1 MLSEESILKTLQHI
15 VGVEGA
21 TNDTP
26 DLIAYSRDQNW
37 LFVPPQKPDFV
48 VKVRDKNQI
57 REILRLA
64 NRYKLPVVPLAT
76 GVNVRGLCIPTQGG
90 IVLDMREMNQILE
103 ISPSMMTAT
112 IQPGVTAGQ
121 LSVECMKYGLSP
133 NNTSAPDTV
142 SAFANYLLRGLYFTH
157 SSEGDDHILSMEIVL
172 PSGEIIK
179 TGSSGIKPT
188 AGPYARGGGP
198 NLTGLFQGVPGAF
211 GVVTEMTVKLRP
223 YPKHVWVYFFGF
235 DDIDK
240 EIEAIDEVMKLK
252 IPTQLTM
259 GTLPDMSKMRSLDDF
274 TALMGLMAERME
286 QNLSESS
293 ADQVAERMKQ
303 MAAVFPKAFVGG
315 CILDD
320 FKDRFTLYKKTLR
333 KTFMEAGGR
342 DLSSIIKTTGGF
354 FFFYE
359 DDMQSGGRA
368 DATMLRRGYYHA
380 LAFYGPLNRYKEY
393 DQMFKDVAVKHD
405 LDPEGALL
413 GGITCAPWHG
423 QQTYLERSVLV
434 DPNENPEGLKIYTKE
449 CVENLLDMGIYGW
462 FRPYAD
468 TLDATLERWGA
479 TGEFLK
485 KIKMLVDP
493 NSIMN
498 PGRFI
503 F

>member
-1 MLSEESILKTLQHI
+1 MLSEDSVLGILQQI
-15 VGVEGA
+15 VGVDCA
-21 TNDTP
+21 TNDLP

-48 VKVRDKNQI
+48 VKVNNTRQI

-64 NRYKLPVVPLAT
+64 NRYKLPVIPLAR
-76 GVNVRGLCIPTQGG
+76 GINVRGLCVPTQGG
-90 IVLDMREMNQILE
+90 IVVDMREMNRVLE
-103 ISPSMMTAT
+103 INPEMMTAT

-121 LSVECMKYGLSP
+121 LSVECMKYGLAP

-142 SAFANYLLRGLYFTH
+142 SAAANYLLRGLYFTH

-179 TGSSGIKPT
+179 TGSAGIKPN

-211 GVVTEMTVKLRP
+211 GIVTEMTIKLRP
-223 YPKHVWVYFFGF
+223 FPKHVWVFFFGF
-235 DDIDK
+235 DDIDR
-240 EIEAIDEVMKLK
+240 EIKAIDRVMKLK
-252 IPTQLTM
+252 LPSQLTM
-259 GTLPDMSKMRSLDDF
+259 AALPDMTKMQNFEDM
-274 TALMGLMAERME
+274 TALGGLMSERMEKGLRDISPEQMAERM
-286 QNLSESS
+286 QQFAS
-293 ADQVAERMKQ
+293 AL
-303 MAAVFPKAFVGG
+303 PKAFVGG
-315 CILDD
+315 CITDD
-320 FKDRFTLYKKTLR
+320 FTDRFNLYKKTL
-333 KTFMEAGGR
+333 KKVFLEEGGR
-342 DLSSIIKTTGGF
+342 DFSSVFKATGGF

-359 DDMQSGGRA
+359 DDMQTGGRA
-368 DATMLRRGYYHA
+368 DATMLIRGYYHA
-380 LAFYGPLNRYKEY
+380 LAYYGPLNRYNEY
-393 DQMFKDVAVKHD
+393 DQMFKEVAIKHG
-405 LDPEGALL
+405 LDPEGAVL

-434 DPNENPEGLKIYTKE
+434 DPKENPDGLKGYTKE
-449 CVENLLDMGIYGW
+449 CVQNLLDMGIYGW

>member
-15 VGVEGA
+15 VGVENA
-21 TNDTP
+21 TNDLP

-48 VKVRDKNQI
+48 LKVRDKAEI

-64 NRYKLPVVPLAT
+64 NRYKIPVVPLAR
-76 GVNVRGLCIPTQGG
+76 GINVRGLCVPTQGG
-90 IVLDMREMNQILE
+90 IVLDMREMNKVLE
-103 ISPSMMTAT
+103 INPEMMTAT

-121 LSVECMKYGLSP
+121 LSVECKKYGLAP

-142 SAFANYLLRGLYFTH
+142 SALANYLLRGLYFTH
-157 SSEGDDHILSMEIVL
+157 SSEGDDHILSMEIIL
-172 PSGEIIK
+172 PSGEIIR

-211 GVVTEMTVKLRP
+211 GVVTEATVKLRP
-223 YPKHVWVYFFGF
+223 FPKHVWVFFFGF
-235 DDIDK
+235 DDVDQMVQGIDR
-240 EIEAIDEVMKLK
+240 AMKLK
-252 IPTQLTM
+252 LPTQLTM
-259 GTLPDMSKMRSLDDF
+259 GALPDMTKIQNFEDM
-274 TALMGLMAERME
+274 TALGGLMTERMEKSMGEITPEQIAERM
-286 QNLSESS
+286 QQFSNVL
-293 ADQVAERMKQ
+293 
-303 MAAVFPKAFVGG
+303 PKGFVGG

-320 FKDRFTLYKKTLR
+320 FKERFDLYKKTL
-333 KTFMEAGGR
+333 KKVFLEEGGK
-342 DLSSIIKTTGGF
+342 DHSSLFKLTGGF
-354 FFFYE
+354 FFFDE
-359 DDMQSGGRA
+359 DDMQTGGRA
-368 DATMLRRGYYHA
+368 DATMLVRGYYHA
-380 LAFYGPLNRYKEY
+380 LAYYGPLNRYKEY
-393 DQMFKDVAVKHD
+393 DQMFKDVAIKYG
-405 LDPEGALL
+405 LDPEGAVL

-434 DPNENPEGLKIYTKE
+434 DPKENPEGLKAYTKE
-449 CVENLLDMGIYGW
+449 CVQNLLDMGIYGW

-468 TLDATLERWGA
+468 TMDATLERWGA
-479 TGEFLK
+479 TGEFMK
-485 KIKMLVDP
+485 KIKMLLDP